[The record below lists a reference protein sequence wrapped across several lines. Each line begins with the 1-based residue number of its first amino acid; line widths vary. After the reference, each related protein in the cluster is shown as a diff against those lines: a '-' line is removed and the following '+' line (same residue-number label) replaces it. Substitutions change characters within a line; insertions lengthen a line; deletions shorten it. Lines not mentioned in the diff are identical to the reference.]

1 MTATVTVAGQPVRT
15 LSKPVS
21 FFHVIRASFLKEFQ
35 ITLRYRANLIA
46 NQVQSLMF
54 IGMFALMATA
64 FAFNTE
70 TPLSFEQ
77 TIVFFL
83 SGLIIV
89 FFDGVA
95 LWKPINSVNRDL
107 YNGTLEYLFFNPH
120 SRVAYFIGNILTSA
134 TFASIFM
141 VPLMVALVWLSGL
154 NFVSFLYVLAAIIL
168 TVSVLV
174 AFGVMISLMA
184 IMYKQTSNLAG
195 ILNTLF
201 TFLSGFLFPISILP
215 KPILGV
221 SLLLPYTYG
230 IDLIRYYTLG
240 SAWETFLPLNVTWGL
255 LAVFALIYWIIAV
268 FLLKRVEIF
277 AKRQGLHLI

>member
-1 MTATVTVAGQPVRT
+1 MTATVTVASQAIRT

-21 FFHVIRASFLKEFQ
+21 FFHVVKASFLKEFQ

-46 NQVQSLMF
+46 NQIQSLMF

-215 KPILGV
+215 EPILGI

-230 IDLIRYYTLG
+230 IDLIRHYTLG
-240 SAWETFLPLNVTWGL
+240 SAWETFLPLNMTWGL
-255 LAVFALIYWIIAV
+255 LGGFAVIYWIIAL

-277 AKRQGLHLI
+277 AKQQGLHLI

>member
-1 MTATVTVAGQPVRT
+1 MTATVTVASQAIRT

-21 FFHVIRASFLKEFQ
+21 FFHVVKASFLKEFH

-46 NQVQSLMF
+46 NQIQSLMF

-215 KPILGV
+215 EPILGI

-230 IDLIRYYTLG
+230 IDLIRHYTLG
-240 SAWETFLPLNVTWGL
+240 SAWETFLPLNMTWGL
-255 LAVFALIYWIIAV
+255 LGGFAVIYWIIAL

-277 AKRQGLHLI
+277 AKQQGLHLI